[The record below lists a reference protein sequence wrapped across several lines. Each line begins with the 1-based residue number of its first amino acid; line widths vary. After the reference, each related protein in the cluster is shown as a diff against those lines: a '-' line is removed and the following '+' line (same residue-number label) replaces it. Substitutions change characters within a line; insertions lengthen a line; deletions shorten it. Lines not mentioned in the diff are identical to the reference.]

1 MSTPSPEARP
11 KQRPLLDLGPLLVFF
26 VANWRFDIY
35 VATGALIAAA
45 ALAMLVSWRLDG
57 RVSPMMLFTTV
68 AVLVFGGLTIA
79 LRDERFIQ
87 IKLTVVYALL
97 GSVLLGG
104 LATGR
109 PLLKPLLGQA
119 LALSDEGWRRLS
131 LRFALFFLF
140 LAVLN
145 EVLRRSVSL
154 DTWVSFKVFG
164 VLLLT
169 LVFTLLQAP
178 LIQRHSQTTEER

>member
-1 MSTPSPEARP
+1 MSTPSPDKSH

-26 VANWRFDIY
+26 VANWRFGIY
-35 VATGALIAAA
+35 AATGALIVAA

-57 RVSPMMLFTTV
+57 RVSPMMLFTTI

-79 LRDERFIQ
+79 FRDQRFIQ

-97 GSVLLGG
+97 GGVLLGG
-104 LATGR
+104 LAAKR
-109 PLLKPLLGQA
+109 ALLKPLLGQA
-119 LALSDEGWRRLS
+119 FALTDEGWRLLT

-140 LAVLN
+140 LALLN
-145 EVLRRSVSL
+145 EVLRRRVSL

-164 VLLLT
+164 VLGLT
-169 LVFTLLQAP
+169 LVFTLLQAR
-178 LIQRHSQTTEER
+178 LIQRHTRATEER